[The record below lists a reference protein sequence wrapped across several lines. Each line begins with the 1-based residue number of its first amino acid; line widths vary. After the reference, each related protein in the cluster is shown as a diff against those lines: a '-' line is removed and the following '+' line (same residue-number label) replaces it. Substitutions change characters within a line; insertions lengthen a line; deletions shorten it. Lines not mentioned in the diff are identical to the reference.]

1 MKPMTRI
8 LSKQY
13 FDNPDFP
20 FYAGYY
26 VIAPDEAVAEHS
38 HEFTELAY
46 VAEGSGEH
54 SYNHGDY
61 YAIRAGDVFIIE
73 PDMVHAYRVGPAG
86 KLVICNV
93 LFMPSLLKNELDTMS
108 SVTPF
113 VDFFYVEPFLRNNA
127 RFVSRLSLRT
137 SQQLEISSIL
147 DKLIAEQ
154 NNRSLG
160 YQTMIK
166 TSMIQLFISL
176 SRYYQQ
182 MERPKEAVSDEQSLQ
197 MIVDFIHRH
206 YAQPLTLEQISH
218 ICGMSASVFSAK
230 FKMYTRRTFIEYR
243 NEIRLSIAQEAILYT
258 DDKIATIAQNV
269 GFDDLSFFNKQ
280 FKKKTGV
287 TPSQLRKQPNRTI

>member
-1 MKPMTRI
+1 MTRI
-8 LSKQY
+8 LSKHY

-20 FYAGYY
+20 FHAGYS
-26 VIAPDEAVAEHS
+26 VIAPGEAVTEHS

-54 SYNHGDY
+54 SYNYGDY
-61 YAIRAGDVFIIE
+61 YAIRAGDVFIVE
-73 PDMVHAYRVGPAG
+73 PEMVHAYRVGPAG

-93 LFMPSLLKNELDTMS
+93 LFMPSLLKNELVTMS

-137 SQQLEISSIL
+137 SQQLEIGSIL

-160 YQTMIK
+160 CQTMIK

-182 MERPKEAVSDEQSLQ
+182 MERPKETVPDEQSLQ

-206 YAQPLTLEQISH
+206 YDQPLTLEQISH

-230 FKMYTRRTFIEYR
+230 FKMFTGRTFIEYR
-243 NEIRLSIAQEAILYT
+243 NDIRLSIAEEAILVT
-258 DDKIATIAQNV
+258 DEKIATIAQNV

-287 TPSQLRKQPNRTI
+287 TPGQLRKQPNRTISK